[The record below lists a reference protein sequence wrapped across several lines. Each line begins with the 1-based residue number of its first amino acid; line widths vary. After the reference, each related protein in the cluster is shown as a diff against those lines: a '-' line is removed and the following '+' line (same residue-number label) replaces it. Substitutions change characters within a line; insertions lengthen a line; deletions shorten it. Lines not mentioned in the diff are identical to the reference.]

1 MAPNRQT
8 RRQLH
13 IHSAPA
19 HIYTACCCLTELS
32 TCVDSDVVQ
41 LFACSGLKK
50 KYRLVL
56 TEELPAQSILD
67 PSLPSGRHTDSQSD
81 ASPASAFSPFNP
93 SPLYMFLLHA
103 PKDVLMARISARK
116 GHYFPPE
123 LLQSQLDTLEWPGK
137 DEDVMVVDVSM
148 AKEEIVEV
156 LVTAIVKQH
165 KGGEIG
171 SHLHSLVTE
180 NNVRDVLKESV
191 PVNPF
196 TSSL

>member
-1 MAPNRQT
+1 M
-8 RRQLH
+8 
-13 IHSAPA
+13 
-19 HIYTACCCLTELS
+19 
-32 TCVDSDVVQ
+32 
-41 LFACSGLKK
+41 
-50 KYRLVL
+50 
-56 TEELPAQSILD
+56 PAQSILD
-67 PSLPSGRHTDSQSD
+67 PSQPAQSHTESASP

-116 GHYFPPE
+116 GHYFPAE
-123 LLQSQLDTLEWPGK
+123 LLQSQLDTLEWPK
-137 DEDVMVVDVSM
+137 EDEDVMVVDVSM
-148 AKEEIVEV
+148 AKDEIVEV

-180 NNVRDVLKESV
+180 GNVRDVLKEAV
-191 PVNPF
+191 PINPF